1 MEASILRT
9 VKKLLALSHGTN
21 NPNEA
26 AAAMRAATKLIEE
39 HRLNTVEL
47 ESESSGDKPIIEKEP
62 IIEAGKIEKWQKYLV
77 ASLATTNGCDALAGR
92 YMTRGYF
99 VQYAILV
106 GRPSDIAI
114 VRELYTYLI
123 LELTRL
129 YKADQR
135 ADYLHRGSWWD
146 GAVFAVHAALE
157 SGKREARQGA
167 RSTAIVLVDKRAQD
181 VADLLKKALP
191 KLRTRT
197 VKASPVE
204 ALSFHK
210 GSAAG
215 RKAMTA
221 RNGTRLEHAKNTVD
235 PRTGQLG
242 FDFGSAYTA
251 GRSKP

>member
-1 MEASILRT
+1 MEATILRT
-9 VKKLLALSHGTN
+9 VKKLLALSRGTN

-39 HRLNTVEL
+39 HRLNTAEL
-47 ESESSGDKPIIEKEP
+47 KDESSGDKPIIEKDP
-62 IIEAGKIEKWQKYLV
+62 IIEAGKIENWKKCLV
-77 ASLATTNGCDALAGR
+77 TGLAKTNACDVLAGN
-92 YMTRGYF
+92 YKNKGFF

-135 ADYLHRGSWWD
+135 TDYLHRGSWWD
-146 GAVFAVHAALE
+146 GAVVAVRLALE
-157 SGKREARQGA
+157 AGKKDARRGA
-167 RSTAIVLVDKRAQD
+167 TSTSIVLVDRRVRD
-181 VADLLKKALP
+181 VEDLLKKAIP
-191 KLRTRT
+191 KLKTRR

-210 GSAAG
+210 GAAAG
-215 RKAMTA
+215 KRAMA
-221 RNGTRLEHAKNTVD
+221 SRGRTRLEPPKNTVED
-235 PRTGQLG
+235 KHGQLG
-242 FDFGSAYTA
+242 FDFHGAYNA
-251 GRSKP
+251 GRRSP